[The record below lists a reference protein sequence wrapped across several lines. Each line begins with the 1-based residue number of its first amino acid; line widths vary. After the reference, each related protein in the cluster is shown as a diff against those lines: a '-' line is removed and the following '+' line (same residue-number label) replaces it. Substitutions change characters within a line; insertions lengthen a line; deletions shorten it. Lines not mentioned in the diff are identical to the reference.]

1 MSQEDTGN
9 KKPKAVAMISGGL
22 DSTIALHHMKKLG
35 FEVKAVNFYTGFC
48 ITETH
53 RRLGGRPKDGAVPKN
68 EPLQAAAEAETEIE
82 FIDVSDEYVDVVTNP
97 KYGYGANM
105 NPCIDCRIFMM
116 KKAREIM
123 EAEGAELV
131 FTGEVMGQRPKS
143 QRKDTLHLIEK
154 QAGLKGR
161 LLRPLSARHLP
172 PTEAEEKGLYRRED
186 MLGIT
191 GRSRK
196 AQIAIAED
204 YGIADFPQPAGG
216 CCFLTDPSYARRF
229 RDLIE
234 HREGKRYT
242 KDDIVLLAVGRHFR
256 LPGGVKLIVARTDG
270 ENALL
275 ERYTEGRWRGVATEH
290 LGPLALVEGA
300 PTDADLHLASQIVAR
315 YGKGKDAPRGAVAW
329 TRGDESRHLEVETLD
344 DDDAFT
350 GYRV

>member
-1 MSQEDTGN
+1 VSQEDTGK

-22 DSTIALHHMKKLG
+22 DSTLALHHMKKLG

-53 RRLGGRPKDGAVPKN
+53 RRLGGRPKDGAIPKN

-97 KYGYGANM
+97 RYGYGANM

-172 PTEAEEKGLYRRED
+172 PTEAEAKGLYRRED

-196 AQIAIAED
+196 EQIALAEQ
-204 YGIADFPQPAGG
+204 YGIDDYPQPAGG
-216 CCFLTDPSYARRF
+216 CCFLTDPSYAGRF

-256 LPGGVKLIVARTDG
+256 LPGGAKLVVARTDG

-275 ERYTEGRWRGVATEH
+275 ERYTEGRWRGLAETF
-290 LGPLALVEGA
+290 LGPLALVEGE
-300 PTDADLHLASQIVAR
+300 PDDADLALASQIVAR
-315 YGKGKDAPRGAVAW
+315 YGKGKDAPRVAVAW
-329 TRGDESRHLEVETLD
+329 TRGSDARRLEVTTFD
-344 DDDAFT
+344 DDGAFT